1 MGRYIGSQ
9 NKLSRRE
16 GIDVFGTG
24 GIKIQRRINQPP
36 GDHGHKPKRG
46 RPSDFNRQLRE
57 KQKVKRIYGMRENQ
71 FRRFLDI
78 ARRQPEMT
86 GSALLKLL
94 ERRLDSVVYRS
105 GLARSRPM
113 ARQMIVHGHVLVNGK
128 KLDIPSA
135 LVEPGWAIGLD
146 ARARKMPD
154 VEWATETPATLSP
167 SWISRD
173 AMEVRVL
180 DWPTR
185 EEIEFPIDENLIVEF
200 YSR

>member
-1 MGRYIGSQ
+1 MGRYIGSY

-16 GIDVFGTG
+16 GTDLFGTG
-24 GIKIQRRINQPP
+24 GLQIQRRIGQPP
-36 GDHGHKPKRG
+36 GDHGAKPKRG

-71 FRRFLDI
+71 FRRFVNI

-86 GSALLKLL
+86 GTALLKLL

-135 LVEPGWAIGLD
+135 LVTPGWVITVDSRGK
-146 ARARKMPD
+146 KMPD
-154 VEWATETPATLSP
+154 VQWATEAPVTLSP
-167 SWISRD
+167 SWLSRD
-173 AMEVRVL
+173 EFEVRVI